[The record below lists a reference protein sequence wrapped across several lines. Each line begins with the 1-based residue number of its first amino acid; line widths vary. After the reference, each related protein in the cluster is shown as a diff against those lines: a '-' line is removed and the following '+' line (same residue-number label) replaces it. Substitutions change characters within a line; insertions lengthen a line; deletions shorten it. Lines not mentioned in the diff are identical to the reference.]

1 MNLALRDIRHNLG
14 RFLLTC
20 LGLGL
25 LLGVALAM
33 VGIYRGVVEEA
44 LSLARGLRADL
55 WVVEAGTRGPFAE
68 ASRIPG
74 DVREAVA
81 RLPGVVAAGGVTF
94 QTVEARHAGGPD
106 GAAAPPGPGSA
117 DDWVRERSG
126 EAGRQRVGAVLRLQ
140 VVGHEPDR
148 PGGPPGIVEGRG
160 IGRGRR
166 EMVADRGS
174 GLSPGATVE
183 MGGVRF
189 RVVGLTARAVSTGGD
204 PIGWITLRDSQ
215 ELQFRL
221 TPPAARRAQQG
232 GGGGQ
237 PQDTVNAV
245 VARLSPHARVEDVAA
260 GIRRWKHFAAL
271 TAAEQETVLTRS
283 VVERARRQLGLF
295 TVVLLLV
302 SAVIVALIV
311 YTLTMD
317 KMREIATLKLI
328 GAPDRSIVALVM
340 QQALMLG
347 AVGFAGGT
355 ALLLSVKDAFPR
367 RVLLGPE
374 EVAGFGLVIFGICL
388 FASLLGVRYALRI
401 EPAQA
406 LGG

>member
-1 MNLALRDIRHNLG
+1 MNLALRDIRHNPG
-14 RFLLTC
+14 RFVLTC

-33 VGIYRGVVEEA
+33 VGIYRGLVDEA
-44 LSLARGLRADL
+44 LSLARALRADL

-74 DVREAVA
+74 DVHEAVA
-81 RLPGVVAAGGVTF
+81 RLPGVLAAGSVTF
-94 QTVEARHAGGPD
+94 QTVEARRAGGPGGD
-106 GAAAPPGPGSA
+106 ALPPGE
-117 DDWVRERSG
+117 DRVRERAG

-140 VVGHEPDR
+140 VVGFEPGR
-148 PGGPPGIVEGRG
+148 PGGPPAIVEGRG

-174 GLSPGATVE
+174 GVPVGAMVE
-183 MGGVRF
+183 MGGVPF

-204 PIGWITLRDSQ
+204 PLAWITLRDAQ

-221 TPPAARRAQQG
+221 TPPAARRAQHG
-232 GGGGQ
+232 GGGAP

-245 VARLSPHARVEDVAA
+245 IARLSPHARAEDVAA
-260 GIRRWKHFAAL
+260 VVRRWKHFGAL
-271 TAAEQETVLTRS
+271 TAAEQEAVLTRS
-283 VVERARRQLGLF
+283 VVERARQQLGLF
-295 TVVLLLV
+295 TGVLLAV

-340 QQALMLG
+340 QQAVALG
-347 AVGFAGGT
+347 LAGFAGGA

-374 EVAGFGLVIFGICL
+374 EVAGFGLVVLFICL
-388 FASLLGVRYALRI
+388 AASLLGVRYALRI

>member
-1 MNLALRDIRHNLG
+1 MNLALRDIGHNLG
-14 RFLLTC
+14 RFILTC

-33 VGIYRGVVEEA
+33 VGIYGGVVEEA
-44 LSLARGLRADL
+44 LSLARALRADL

-81 RLPGVVAAGGVTF
+81 RLPGVVAAGSVTF
-94 QTVEARHAGGPD
+94 QTVEARHAGVPG
-106 GAAAPPGPGSA
+106 GADNPADRIAETGRLRIGS
-117 DDWVRERSG
+117 
-126 EAGRQRVGAVLRLQ
+126 VLRLQ
-140 VVGHEPDR
+140 VVGHELDR

-160 IGRGRR
+160 ITRGRL
-166 EMVADRGS
+166 EMVVDRSAGVPI
-174 GLSPGATVE
+174 GGMVE
-183 MGGVRF
+183 MANIRY
-189 RVVGLTARAVSTGGD
+189 RVVGHTRRTVSSGGD
-204 PIGWITLRDSQ
+204 PLAWITLRDSQ

-221 TPPAARRAQQG
+221 NPPAARRAQQG
-232 GGGGQ
+232 GGGAL
-237 PQDTVNAV
+237 PQDTVNAI
-245 VARLSPHARVEDVAA
+245 VARLVPHARVADITAE
-260 GIRRWKHFAAL
+260 IRRWKHFAAL

-328 GAPDRSIVALVM
+328 GAPDRTIVALVM
-340 QQALMLG
+340 QQAMLL
-347 AVGFAGGT
+347 GGT
-355 ALLLSVKDAFPR
+355 GFVGGAMLLLAVKDFFPR

-374 EVAGFGLVIFGICL
+374 EVAGFGLVVFVICL
-388 FASLLGVRYALRI
+388 FASLLAVRYALRI

>member
-1 MNLALRDIRHNLG
+1 VNLAIRDIRHDLG

-33 VGIYRGVVEEA
+33 VGIYRGVVDEA
-44 LSLARGLRADL
+44 LSLARALRADL

-81 RLPGVVAAGGVTF
+81 RLPGVVAAGAVTL
-94 QTVEARHAGGPD
+94 QTVEARHAGAA
-106 GAAAPPGPGSA
+106 GAEAAPGGDPWRP
-117 DDWVRERSG
+117 R
-126 EAGRQRVGAVLRLQ
+126 AGRLLRLQ
-140 VVGHEPDR
+140 VVGYEPDR
-148 PGGPPGIVEGRG
+148 PGGPPAIAAGRPVARGRG
-160 IGRGRR
+160 
-166 EMVADRGS
+166 ELVADRSS

-183 MGGVRF
+183 MGGERF
-189 RVVGLTARAVSTGGD
+189 RVVGLTERTVSTGGD
-204 PIGWITLRDSQ
+204 PLAWITLRDAQ
-215 ELQFRL
+215 DLQFRL
-221 TPPAARRAQQG
+221 SPPAARRALAAG
-232 GGGGQ
+232 GEGAAL
-237 PQDTVNAV
+237 DTVNAV
-245 VARLSPHARVEDVAA
+245 VARLSRHARIEDVALEA
-260 GIRRWKHFAAL
+260 RRWKHLAAL
-271 TAAEQETVLTRS
+271 TAAEQEEVLTRS
-283 VVERARRQLGLF
+283 VVERARRQLGMF
-295 TVVLLLV
+295 TAVLLLV

-328 GAPDRSIVALVM
+328 GAPDRTIVGLVM
-340 QQALMLG
+340 QQAVALG
-347 AVGFAGGT
+347 MVGFAGGA
-355 ALLLSVKDAFPR
+355 ALLLSVKDVFPR

-374 EVAGFGLVIFGICL
+374 EIAGFGLVVLVICL
-388 FASLLGVRYALRI
+388 AASLLGVRTALRI

>member
-1 MNLALRDIRHNLG
+1 MNLAIRDIRHKLG
-14 RFLLTC
+14 RFVLTC

-33 VGIYRGVVEEA
+33 VGIYRGVVDEA
-44 LSLARGLRADL
+44 LSLARALRADL

-68 ASRIPG
+68 TSRIPG
-74 DVREAVA
+74 DIRDAVA

-94 QTVEARHAGGPD
+94 QTVEARHAGAAGGPTATD
-106 GAAAPPGPGSA
+106 GDPWRP
-117 DDWVRERSG
+117 
-126 EAGRQRVGAVLRLQ
+126 RVGRVLRLQ
-140 VVGHEPDR
+140 VVGHELDR
-148 PGGPPGIVEGRG
+148 PGGPPAIVAGRPIARGRG
-160 IGRGRR
+160 

-174 GLSPGATVE
+174 GLLPGAMVE
-183 MGGVRF
+183 MGGERF
-189 RVVGLTARAVSTGGD
+189 RVVGLTERTVSTGGD
-204 PIGWITLRDSQ
+204 PLAWITLRDAQ
-215 ELQFRL
+215 DLQFRL
-221 TPPAARRAQQG
+221 APPAARRALAAG
-232 GGGGQ
+232 AEGAL
-237 PQDTVNAV
+237 QDTVNAV
-245 VARLSPHARVEDVAA
+245 VARLSPHARIADVALEA
-260 GIRRWKHFAAL
+260 RRWKHLAAL
-271 TAAEQETVLTRS
+271 TAAEQEEVLTRS

-328 GAPDRSIVALVM
+328 GAPDRTIVGLVM
-340 QQALMLG
+340 QQAVALG
-347 AVGFAGGT
+347 MVGFAGGA

-367 RVLLGPE
+367 RVLLGAE
-374 EVAGFGLVIFGICL
+374 EILGFGLVVLVICL
-388 FASLLGVRYALRI
+388 LASLLGVRAALRI

>member
-1 MNLALRDIRHNLG
+1 MNLAIRDIRHKLG
-14 RFLLTC
+14 RFVLTC

-33 VGIYRGVVEEA
+33 VGIYRGVVDEA
-44 LSLARGLRADL
+44 LSLARALRADL

-68 ASRIPG
+68 SSRIPG
-74 DVREAVA
+74 DIRDAVA

-94 QTVEARHAGGPD
+94 QTVEARHAGAY
-106 GAAAPPGPGSA
+106 GAGVTPEGDPWRP
-117 DDWVRERSG
+117 RI
-126 EAGRQRVGAVLRLQ
+126 GRVLRMQ
-140 VVGHEPDR
+140 VVGYELGR
-148 PGGPPGIVEGRG
+148 PGGPPAIVAGRPIARGRG
-160 IGRGRR
+160 

-174 GLSPGATVE
+174 GLLPGATVE
-183 MGGVRF
+183 MGGERF
-189 RVVGLTARAVSTGGD
+189 RVVGLTERTVSTGGD
-204 PIGWITLRDSQ
+204 PLAWITLRDAQ

-221 TPPAARRAQQG
+221 APPAARRALAAG
-232 GGGGQ
+232 GDGATL
-237 PQDTVNAV
+237 DTVNAV
-245 VARLSPHARVEDVAA
+245 VARLSPHARIADVALEA
-260 GIRRWKHFAAL
+260 RRWKHLAAL
-271 TAAEQETVLTRS
+271 TAAEQEEVLTRS
-283 VVERARRQLGLF
+283 VVERARRQLGMF
-295 TVVLLLV
+295 TAVLLLV

-328 GAPDRSIVALVM
+328 GAPDRTIVGLVM
-340 QQALMLG
+340 QQAVALG
-347 AVGFAGGT
+347 MVGFVGGA

-374 EVAGFGLVIFGICL
+374 ELVGFGLVVLGICL
-388 FASLLGVRYALRI
+388 LASLLGVRAALRI

>member
-1 MNLALRDIRHNLG
+1 VNLALRDIRHNLG

-33 VGIYRGVVEEA
+33 VGIYGGVVAEA
-44 LSLARGLRADL
+44 LSLARALRADL

-68 ASRIPG
+68 GSRIPG

-81 RLPGVVAAGGVTF
+81 RLQGVAAAGALTF
-94 QTVEARHAGGPD
+94 QTVEARHAGGP
-106 GAAAPPGPGSA
+106 GAEVV
-117 DDWVRERSG
+117 WTEERLRERGG

-148 PGGPPGIVEGRG
+148 PGGPPVIVAGRG
-160 IGRGRR
+160 IGRGRG
-166 EMVADRGS
+166 EMVIDRGA
-174 GLSPGATVE
+174 GIAPGATIE
-183 MGGVRF
+183 MANIRY
-189 RVVGLTARAVSTGGD
+189 RIVGLTTGAVSTGGD
-204 PIGWITLRDSQ
+204 PLGWITLRDAQ

-221 TPPAARRAQQG
+221 APPAARRALEG
-232 GGGGQ
+232 GGGAL
-237 PQDTVNAV
+237 PRDTVNAV
-245 VARLSPHARVEDVAA
+245 VARLAPGARVEAVAA
-260 GIRRWKHFAAL
+260 EVRRWKHFAAL
-271 TAAEQETVLTRS
+271 TAAEQEQVLTRS
-283 VVERARRQLGLF
+283 VVERARRQLGMF
-295 TVVLLLV
+295 TAVLLLV
-302 SAVIVALIV
+302 SGVIVALIV

-317 KMREIATLKLI
+317 KVREIATLKLI
-328 GAPDRSIVALVM
+328 GAPDRTIVALVM
-340 QQALMLG
+340 QQALLLG

-355 ALLLSVKDAFPR
+355 ALLMAVKDHFPR

-374 EVAGFGLVIFGICL
+374 EIAGFGLLVAVICL
-388 FASLLGVRYALRI
+388 AASLLGVRTALRV

>member
-44 LSLARGLRADL
+44 LSLARALRADL
-55 WVVEAGTRGPFAE
+55 WVVEANTRGPFAE

-81 RLPGVVAAGGVTF
+81 RLPGVVAAGAVTF
-94 QTVEARHAGGPD
+94 QTVEARHAGGP
-106 GAAAPPGPGSA
+106 GADTTAPIG
-117 DDWVRERSG
+117 D
-126 EAGRQRVGAVLRLQ
+126 EAGRHRIGAVLRLQ

-148 PGGPPGIVEGRG
+148 PGGPPVIAAGRA
-160 IGRGRR
+160 IGRGRL

-174 GLSPGATVE
+174 LLPLGAMVE

-189 RVVGLTARAVSTGGD
+189 RVVGLTRGAVSTGGD
-204 PIGWITLRDSQ
+204 PLAWITLRDSQ
-215 ELQFRL
+215 DLQFRL
-221 TPPAARRAQQG
+221 APPAARRALEG
-232 GGGGQ
+232 GGGAL
-237 PQDTVNAV
+237 PRDTVNAV
-245 VARLSPHARVEDVAA
+245 IARLSPHARVEEVAA
-260 GIRRWKHFAAL
+260 EVRRWKHFAAL
-271 TAAEQETVLTRS
+271 SAAEQEQVLTRS
-283 VVERARRQLGLF
+283 VVERARRQLGMF
-295 TVVLLLV
+295 TMVLLLV

-340 QQALMLG
+340 QQALALG
-347 AVGFAGGT
+347 VAGFTGGT
-355 ALLLSVKDAFPR
+355 ALLLAVKDVFPR

-374 EVAGFGLVIFGICL
+374 EIAGFGLVVVVICL
-388 FASLLGVRYALRI
+388 VASLLGVRYALRV

>member
-1 MNLALRDIRHNLG
+1 VNLAIRDIRHDLG

-33 VGIYRGVVEEA
+33 VGIYRGVVDEA
-44 LSLARGLRADL
+44 LSLARALRADL

-81 RLPGVVAAGGVTF
+81 RLPGVVAAGAVTF
-94 QTVEARHAGGPD
+94 QTVEARHAGAP
-106 GAAAPPGPGSA
+106 GAAAAP
-117 DDWVRERSG
+117 SG
-126 EAGRQRVGAVLRLQ
+126 DPWRPRIGRVLRLQ
-140 VVGHEPDR
+140 VVGYELDR
-148 PGGPPGIVEGRG
+148 PGGPPAIAAGRPIARGRG
-160 IGRGRR
+160 

-174 GLSPGATVE
+174 GLLPGAIVE
-183 MGGVRF
+183 MGGERL
-189 RVVGLTARAVSTGGD
+189 RVVGLTERTVSTGGD
-204 PIGWITLRDSQ
+204 PLAWITLRDAQ
-215 ELQFRL
+215 DLQFRL
-221 TPPAARRAQQG
+221 APPAARRALAAG
-232 GGGGQ
+232 GDGAQ
-237 PQDTVNAV
+237 QDTVNAV
-245 VARLSPHARVEDVAA
+245 VARLSPHARLGDVALEA
-260 GIRRWKHFAAL
+260 RRWKHLAAL
-271 TAAEQETVLTRS
+271 TAGEQEEVLTRS

-295 TVVLLLV
+295 TAVLLLV

-328 GAPDRSIVALVM
+328 GAPDRTIVGLVM
-340 QQALMLG
+340 QQAVALG
-347 AVGFAGGT
+347 MVGFAGGA

-374 EVAGFGLVIFGICL
+374 EIAGFGLVVLVICL
-388 FASLLGVRYALRI
+388 LASVLGVRTALRI

>member
-33 VGIYRGVVEEA
+33 VGIYRGLVDEA
-44 LSLARGLRADL
+44 LSLARGLQADL
-55 WVVEAGTRGPFAE
+55 WVVEAGSRGPFAE

-81 RLPGVVAAGGVTF
+81 RLSGVVAAGSLTF
-94 QTVEARHAGGPD
+94 QTVEARHAGGPGSD
-106 GAAAPPGPGSA
+106 AAPTE
-117 DDWVRERSG
+117 DVVRERGG
-126 EAGRQRVGAVLRLQ
+126 EAGRPRIGAVLRLQ
-140 VVGHEPDR
+140 VVGHEPGR
-148 PGGPPGIVEGRG
+148 PGGPPGLVAGRG
-160 IGRGRR
+160 IGRGRL
-166 EMVADRGS
+166 EMVADRSS
-174 GLSPGATVE
+174 GLPLGAMVE
-183 MGGVRF
+183 MAGTRF
-189 RVVGLTARAVSTGGD
+189 RVVGLTARTVSTGGD
-204 PIGWITLRDSQ
+204 PLAWITLRDAQ

-221 TPPAARRAQQG
+221 SPPAARRAQAG

-245 VARLSPHARVEDVAA
+245 VARLSPNARAEEVASV
-260 GIRRWKHFAAL
+260 IRRWKHFSAL
-271 TAAEQETVLTRS
+271 TAAEQENVLTRS
-283 VVERARRQLGLF
+283 VVERARRQIGLF
-295 TVVLLLV
+295 TAVLLLV
-302 SAVIVALIV
+302 SAVIVALII

-328 GAPDRSIVALVM
+328 GAPDRSIVALIM

-347 AVGFAGGT
+347 GIAFAGGT

-374 EVAGFGLVIFGICL
+374 EVVGFGLLVLMICL
-388 FASLLGVRYALRI
+388 AASLLGVRYALRI